1 MLTEQDIQRF
11 RKETPGTDKVIH
23 FNNAGSSLPP
33 QAVRHAVINYL
44 EEEMTYGGYETN
56 EKYAEQISG
65 AYTSIAKLINASEK
79 EIALVENATAAW
91 HAAFQ
96 AIDWKEG
103 DVIIATQ
110 ADYASNYL
118 SYLHLQRKVA
128 VEIRVIPNK
137 ASGELDLVALENMMD
152 DTVKLVSITHMPTNG
167 GLTVD
172 AEGVGEITRKYGV
185 LYLLDACQSA
195 GQYPLDVEKISCD
208 MLSATGRKYMR
219 GPRGTG
225 FLYIRK
231 SGLPKLTPAVID
243 LHSAEWTGADTYTI
257 REDARKFENWEGNR
271 ANTLGL
277 KAAADYIL
285 EIGIN
290 NIWERVQ
297 HLSSVLRK
305 QISEVKGVTV
315 HDIGEVK
322 SGIVSFTVDGKSAA
336 EVKSHLHR
344 QGINVSWTGVPN
356 TYLDMTARQLK
367 EIVRASVH
375 YYNTEEE
382 IEVFTATLKEM
393 VG

>member
-44 EEEMTYGGYETN
+44 EEEMTFGGYETN
-56 EKYAEQISG
+56 EKYAELING
-65 AYTSIAKLINASEK
+65 TYASIAKLINASAE

-96 AIDWKEG
+96 AVDWRNG

-118 SYLHLQRKVA
+118 SYLHLQRKLA
-128 VEIRVIPNK
+128 VEIKVIPNK
-137 ASGELDLVALENMMD
+137 NSGELDLAALENMMD
-152 DTVKLVSITHMPTNG
+152 ASVKLVSITHMPTNG

-172 AEGVGEITRKYGV
+172 AEGVGEITRKHGV
-185 LYLLDACQSA
+185 LYLLDACQSI
-195 GQYPLDVEKISCD
+195 GQYPLNVDKIGCD

-225 FLYIRK
+225 FLYVRK
-231 SGLPKLTPAVID
+231 SVLAKLTPAVID
-243 LHSAEWTGADTYTI
+243 LHSAEWTGKTTYVI
-257 REDARKFENWEGNR
+257 REDARKFESWEASR

-285 EIGIN
+285 EVGIE

-305 QISEVKGVTV
+305 QIGQLKGVTV
-315 HDIGEVK
+315 HDIGELK
-322 SGIVSFTVDGKSAA
+322 SGIVSFTVEGKSAS
-336 EVKSHLHR
+336 EVKTYLHR

>member
-1 MLTEQDIQRF
+1 MLTEKDIQRF
-11 RKETPGTDKVIH
+11 RKETPGTEKVIH

-56 EKYAEQISG
+56 EKYAAQISET
-65 AYTSIAKLINASEK
+65 YTSIAKLINASAE

-110 ADYASNYL
+110 ADYATNYL

-128 VEIRVIPNK
+128 VEIKVIPNL
-137 ASGELDLVALENMMD
+137 ASGELDLKALENMMD
-152 DTVKLVSITHMPTNG
+152 ASVKLVSITHMPTNG

-172 AEGVGEITRKYGV
+172 AEGVGVITRKHGV

-195 GQYPLDVEKISCD
+195 GQYPLDVEKIGCD

-225 FLYIRK
+225 FLYVRK
-231 SGLPKLTPAVID
+231 SVLPKLTPYVID
-243 LHSAEWTGADTYTI
+243 LHAAEWTGENTYII
-257 REDARKFENWEGNR
+257 RQDARKFESWEGDR
-271 ANTLGL
+271 ANILGL
-277 KAAADYIL
+277 KAATDYIL
-285 EIGIN
+285 EIGID
-290 NIWERVQ
+290 NIWKRLQ
-297 HLSSVLRK
+297 HLSSILRK
-305 QISEVKGVTV
+305 QMANLPMVTV
-315 HDIGEVK
+315 QDIGAVK
-322 SGIVSFTVDGKSAA
+322 SGIVSFTVEGKSAE
-336 EVKSHLHR
+336 EVQAYLHR
-344 QGINVSWTGVPN
+344 QGINVSWNGVSN
-356 TYLDMTARQLK
+356 TYLDMTARNLK
-367 EIVRASVH
+367 EVVRAAVH

-382 IEVFTATLKEM
+382 IEVFIATLKEM
-393 VG
+393 KA

>member
-33 QAVRHAVINYL
+33 QTVRHAVISYL

-65 AYTSIAKLINASEK
+65 TYASIAKLINACAE

-96 AIDWKEG
+96 AIDWKGG

-128 VEIRVIPNK
+128 VEIKVIPNK
-137 ASGELDLVALENMMD
+137 DSGELDLVALENMMD
-152 DTVKLVSITHMPTNG
+152 ASVKLVSITHMPTNG

-172 AEGVGEITRKYGV
+172 AKGVGEITRKHGV
-185 LYLLDACQSA
+185 LYLLDACQSI
-195 GQYPLDVEKISCD
+195 GQYPLDVEKIGCD

-225 FLYIRK
+225 FLYVRK
-231 SGLPKLTPAVID
+231 SILPKLTPAVID
-243 LHSAEWTGADTYTI
+243 LHSAEWTGKESYTI
-257 REDARKFENWEGNR
+257 REDAKKFENWEGNR

-305 QISEVKGVTV
+305 QISQVKGITV

-322 SGIVSFTVDGKSAA
+322 SGIVSFTVEGKSAA
-336 EVKSHLHR
+336 EVKTYLHR
-344 QGINVSWTGVPN
+344 QGINISWMGIPN
-356 TYLDMTARQLK
+356 SYLDMTTRNLK
-367 EIVRASVH
+367 EIARASVH

-393 VG
+393 VS

>member
-56 EKYAEQISG
+56 EKYTEQISG
-65 AYTSIAKLINASEK
+65 TYTSIAKLINASAE

-96 AIDWKEG
+96 AIDWKKG
-103 DVIIATQ
+103 DVIITTQ

-118 SYLHLQRKVA
+118 SYLHLQRKETI
-128 VEIRVIPNK
+128 EIKVIPNK
-137 ASGELDLVALENMMD
+137 VSGELNLTAFENMMD
-152 DTVKLVSITHMPTNG
+152 ASVKLVSITHMPTNG

-172 AEGVGEITRKYGV
+172 AEGVGEITRKYGAF
-185 LYLLDACQSA
+185 YLLDACQSA
-195 GQYPLDVEKISCD
+195 GQYPLDVEKIGCD

-225 FLYIRK
+225 FLYVRK
-231 SGLPKLTPAVID
+231 SVLPKLTPAVID
-243 LHSAEWTGADTYTI
+243 LHSAQWTGEATYTI
-257 REDARKFENWEGNR
+257 REDAKKFENWEGNR

-285 EIGIN
+285 ELGID

-305 QISEVKGVTV
+305 QISQVKGISV
-315 HDIGEVK
+315 HDIGVVK
-322 SGIVSFTVDGKSAA
+322 SGIVSFIVEGKSAE
-336 EVKSHLHR
+336 EVKAYLHR

-356 TYLDMTARQLK
+356 AYLDMTTRKLK
-367 EIVRASVH
+367 EVVRASVH

-393 VG
+393 AG